1 MVKEGDYYLDAGA
14 AYFSGQSVAYSL
26 TASHVPGSTGVLES
40 ESNDTVETADALSLG
55 TAMTGKMAT
64 GEDLDYFKFSVAGA
78 GVLTLAFDL
87 PIGFEDFDPFT
98 LSLYDDK
105 GVLLN
110 SIANGV
116 SQTYQTSLSKAGD
129 YYLAVSA
136 TYQYDYSEGRSYSL
150 KASHQVGPT
159 AGFESEGN
167 NSAAG
172 ANELTLGTAVT
183 GQLASGED
191 VDFFKFAVT
200 VAGLLTLDLDLPT
213 DYDYDD
219 SFSLGLYD
227 TKGKLLNSYASGA
240 DKTFKTVVAQ
250 AGDYYLAVSAASS
263 YDYSSD
269 SYSLKA
275 SYAPGSIEGFES
287 ESNDTIVTA
296 NALSLGKVVMGQLS
310 SYADIDAFKLK
321 ALSAGLLTLKFDLT
335 NGSMAVN
342 NFNYTAINGEG
353 DNTDYPDYTDYSDS
367 FNVRLVDVDGMVIAS
382 LSAGSTQTFQ
392 ASGTQAGD

>member
-1 MVKEGDYYLDAGA
+1 MSQKFDPNEDGNNSVETAVVMVLNNKVVDQFQSVGDMDYFKFSVSSPGALSLAFDLPPNGDPYSYFSLELYGPNDTWLSSLSSAKTRTFPTILVQEGDYYLDAGA
-14 AYFSGQSVAYSL
+14 WYFSGQSVAYSL
-26 TASHVPGSTGVLES
+26 TASLVPGSTGVLES
-40 ESNDTVETADALSLG
+40 ESNDTIQTADALSLD
-55 TAMTGKMAT
+55 TTVTGQMAT
-64 GEDLDYFKFSVAGA
+64 GEDLDYFKFSVTAP

-87 PIGFEDFDPFT
+87 PIGFEYFDPFT

-227 TKGKLLNSYASGA
+227 TKASCSIH
-240 DKTFKTVVAQ
+240 TQVAQ
-250 AGDYYLAVSAASS
+250 TRPSRPWWRKRATTTWL
-263 YDYSSD
+263 
-269 SYSLKA
+269 
-275 SYAPGSIEGFES
+275 
-287 ESNDTIVTA
+287 
-296 NALSLGKVVMGQLS
+296 
-310 SYADIDAFKLK
+310 
-321 ALSAGLLTLKFDLT
+321 
-335 NGSMAVN
+335 
-342 NFNYTAINGEG
+342 
-353 DNTDYPDYTDYSDS
+353 
-367 FNVRLVDVDGMVIAS
+367 
-382 LSAGSTQTFQ
+382 
-392 ASGTQAGD
+392 